1 MKRDASPWGGAQSLS
16 PPWALGERTKQRA
29 APFRGVLSLVTIILL
44 KVSQTSLFLSDRSLW
59 ILLCKAAEP
68 SGYIQ
73 TSFYVKDKVS
83 LLIPAPVPLSGFLA
97 VLLSL
102 G

>member
-1 MKRDASPWGGAQSLS
+1 MGQTEHIA
-16 PPWALGERTKQRA
+16 
-29 APFRGVLSLVTIILL
+29 FRGVLSLVTIILL
-44 KVSQTSLFLSDRSLW
+44 KVSQILLFLSDRSLW

-73 TSFYVKDKVS
+73 TCFYVKDKMS

-102 G
+102 GLAGC